1 MSKFTRYAA
10 LLTGAFAIAM
20 IGAAGPAAA
29 QDNKVRVMVDW
40 SPHGMHA
47 GLHLAKQKGWFQ
59 EAGLDVE
66 VLDGK
71 GSTATI
77 QQAGAGQ
84 IDVGF
89 AQLAAMAVARSNG
102 VPLTSVACFVRAG
115 DNGVMVPKGAGYK
128 TMKDLEGKR
137 VAYAA
142 ASTTGPFMDA
152 FLKAS
157 GTSRD
162 KMTLVNVDSASLVN
176 IYTSGNVD
184 AVSSTVAFFLPIVEN
199 VRPSEGILWADVG
212 LRLPGYGLLVQ
223 QKLLTERAAAL
234 QKFVPVAN
242 RAWTYIFDG
251 HVDEAVDAIVKQ
263 RPNEKLDPKVLKAQ
277 IQLYMPLFATPA
289 TKGKPMGWQAEE
301 DWASALK
308 AMEDAG
314 AIKAGSKPADYYT
327 NQFIKG

>member
-1 MSKFTRYAA
+1 MSNVPRCIA
-10 LLTGAFAIAM
+10 LLASAFCIAM
-20 IGAAGPAAA
+20 LGVAGPASA
-29 QDNKVRVMVDW
+29 QDNKLKVMVDW

-47 GLHLAKQKGWFQ
+47 GLHLAKQKGWYQ

-71 GSTATI
+71 GSTSTI
-77 QQAGAGQ
+77 QQVAAGQ
-84 IDVGF
+84 VEVGF
-89 AQLAAMAVARSNG
+89 AQLAAMAVARANG
-102 VPLTSVACFVRAG
+102 LALTSIACFVRAG
-115 DNGVMVPKGAGYK
+115 DNGVMVPKGSGYK

-142 ASTTGPFMDA
+142 SSTTGPFMDA

-162 KMTLVNVDSASLVN
+162 KITLVNVDSSSLVS
-176 IYTSGNVD
+176 IYTSGSVD
-184 AVSSTVAFFLPIVEN
+184 ASSSTVAFFLPIVESA
-199 VRPSEGILWADVG
+199 RPSEGILWADAG

-223 QKLLTERAAAL
+223 QKTLNDRAAVL
-234 QKFVPVAN
+234 QKFVTVSN
-242 RAWTYIFDG
+242 RAWDYIFAN

-263 RPNEKLDPKVLKAQ
+263 RPNEKLDPKVLKGQ

-289 TKGKPMGWQAEE
+289 TKGKPIGWQAEE
-301 DWASALK
+301 DWAAALK

-314 AIKAGSKPADYYT
+314 VIKPGSKPSDYYT

>member
-1 MSKFTRYAA
+1 MSKWTRMVLLFVTVLA
-10 LLTGAFAIAM
+10 LGTVATTRSAL
-20 IGAAGPAAA
+20 A
-29 QDNKVRVMVDW
+29 QDKLKVMTDW

-47 GLHLAKQKGWFQ
+47 GLFLAKQKGWFQ

-66 VLDGK
+66 ILDGK

-77 QQAGAGQ
+77 QQVGAGQ

-102 VPLTSVACFVRAG
+102 VPLTSIACYVRAG

-162 KMTLVNVDSASLVN
+162 KMTLVNVDAGSLVN
-176 IYTSGNVD
+176 VYTSGNVD
-184 AVSSTVAFFLPIVEN
+184 AVSSTVAFFLPIVEK
-199 VRPSEGILWADVG
+199 VRPSEGIMWADAG

-223 QKLLTERAAAL
+223 QRMVAERAALL
-234 QKFVPVAN
+234 QKFVPVVN
-242 RAWTYIFDG
+242 RAWSYIFDN
-251 HVDEAVDAIVKQ
+251 HVDEAVDAILKQ
-263 RPNEKLDPKVLKAQ
+263 RPNEKLDPAVLKAQ
-277 IQLYMPLFATPA
+277 VQLYMPLFTTPA

-301 DWASALK
+301 DWAAALK

-314 AIKAGSKPADYYT
+314 VIKPGSKPSDYFT

>member
-1 MSKFTRYAA
+1 M
-10 LLTGAFAIAM
+10 LGAPV
-20 IGAAGPAAA
+20 PAAA

-77 QQAGAGQ
+77 QQVGAGQ

-89 AQLAAMAVARSNG
+89 AQLSAMAVARSNG
-102 VPLTSVACFVRAG
+102 VPLTSIACFVRAG

-162 KMTLVNVDSASLVN
+162 KMTLVNVDAASLVN

-184 AVSSTVAFFLPIVEN
+184 AVSSTVAFFLPIVEAT
-199 VRPSEGILWADVG
+199 RPSEGILWADVG
-212 LRLPGYGLLVQ
+212 LRLPGYGLIVQ
-223 QKLLTERAAAL
+223 QKAVGDRAAML
-234 QKFVPVAN
+234 QKFVPVVKAPAALSPLS
-242 RAWTYIFDG
+242 RALRQT
-251 HVDEAVDAIVKQ
+251 
-263 RPNEKLDPKVLKAQ
+263 
-277 IQLYMPLFATPA
+277 TPA
-289 TKGKPMGWQAEE
+289 TRARSSGEKLAVNSTK
-301 DWASALK
+301 ASTGVIGRGSGREANS
-308 AMEDAG
+308 G
-314 AIKAGSKPADYYT
+314 FSGCNRAIAIASSTAFLMASSLRLLVATTPCRLPSTART
-327 NQFIKG
+327 RSSASVSETF

>member
-1 MSKFTRYAA
+1 MSKLTRMAVLFVIAFT
-10 LLTGAFAIAM
+10 LGT
-20 IGAAGPAAA
+20 IGTAGPALA
-29 QDNKVRVMVDW
+29 QDKLKVMTDW

-47 GLHLAKQKGWFQ
+47 GLFLAKQKGWFQ

-66 VLDGK
+66 ILDGK

-77 QQAGAGQ
+77 QQVGAGQ

-102 VPLTSVACFVRAG
+102 VPLTSIACFVRAG

-162 KMTLVNVDSASLVN
+162 KMTLVNVDAGSLVN
-176 IYTSGNVD
+176 VYTSGNVD
-184 AVSSTVAFFLPIVEN
+184 AVSSTVAFFLPIVEK
-199 VRPSEGILWADVG
+199 VRPSEGIMWADVG

-223 QKLLTERAAAL
+223 QRMVTERAALL
-234 QKFVPVAN
+234 QKFVPVVN
-242 RAWTYIFDG
+242 RAWAYIFDN
-251 HVDEAVDAIVKQ
+251 HVDEAVDAILKQ
-263 RPNEKLDPKVLKAQ
+263 RQNEKLDPAVLKAQ
-277 IQLYMPLFATPA
+277 VQLYMPLFATPA

-301 DWASALK
+301 DWAAALK
-308 AMEDAG
+308 AMEDASV
-314 AIKAGSKPADYYT
+314 IKPGSKPSDYFT

>member
-1 MSKFTRYAA
+1 MGKLTRTAVLFVGA
-10 LLTGAFAIAM
+10 LGLGIIATT
-20 IGAAGPAAA
+20 APAVA
-29 QDNKVRVMVDW
+29 QDKLKVMTDW
-40 SPHGMHA
+40 LPHGMHA
-47 GLHLAKQKGWFQ
+47 GLFLAKQKGWFQ

-66 VLDGK
+66 ILDGR

-77 QQAGAGQ
+77 QQVGAGQ

-102 VPLTSVACFVRAG
+102 VPVTSIACYVRAG

-157 GTSRD
+157 GTSRE
-162 KMTLVNVDSASLVN
+162 KMTLVNVDASSLVN
-176 IYTSGNVD
+176 VYTSGNAD
-184 AVSSTVAFFLPIVEN
+184 AVSSTVAFFLPIVEK
-199 VRPSEGILWADVG
+199 VRPSEGIMWADVG

-223 QKLLTERAAAL
+223 QRMVTERAVQL
-234 QKFVPVAN
+234 QKFVPVVN
-242 RAWTYIFDG
+242 RAWSYIFDN

-263 RPNEKLDPKVLKAQ
+263 RPNEKLDPTVLKAQ
-277 IQLYMPLFATPA
+277 MQLYMPLFATPA
-289 TKGKPMGWQAEE
+289 TKGKPMGWQAED
-301 DWASALK
+301 DWADALK
-308 AMEDAG
+308 AMEEAG
-314 AIKAGSKPADYYT
+314 VIKPGSKPSDQFT